1 MLLRGNVGPR
11 NIYERCVDGVG
22 NVLYRVA
29 VIADKLASFGWW
41 LYFGVFFVGWFA
53 YSLVIRHGARWS
65 GLKFAFFL
73 TLGVFCFM
81 LLRGIIFRL
90 INVLFLMLRTGGKV
104 ARRFQKYKPAIR
116 PEGFSLWMGL
126 TTGTLS
132 SRSHAAGMAPGQEVF
147 LSLQD
152 ATQNIVTIGGIGS
165 GKTTRVMQ
173 PVLVQ
178 LLQQDCGGLIFDVKG
193 DFKNAVYKLAEEHGG
208 EIITI
213 GVHQRGLNLLKGL
226 TPEMSASFLKSA
238 FFLAGSGSGD
248 KFWIDTATELCKN
261 SLGVLYFIPGAYS
274 LEALYRYLF
283 FETERDTFTAGAT
296 ERLSELDTKQTRL
309 LLSYMKY
316 HEVVFSAFD
325 DKVKQGVLA
334 TVAQVLSPFQHPD
347 LVDAFCTDHEG
358 AANMESVLSGD
369 IYLVDL
375 PLATWGLGGKAVYT
389 FIKLRFFNVLQA
401 RSSRDDLDRERPVF
415 FVCDEYQDIISANKA
430 GLSDLNFWDKSR
442 SARCIGIISAQSI
455 SSFRSA
461 IGDRTLADTVL
472 QNFRQK
478 VFFRTEDLETVN
490 YMNQLSGRVEVQ
502 RVSQSHNVGVSSST
516 GSFNI
521 QDQESSGTSTGWTE
535 RPTVDAQLIRQL
547 GPDQAIVF
555 FNIDGH
561 AMDDVVYLVPV
572 FVG

>member
-11 NIYERCVDGVG
+11 NVYERGVDRAHGIVIKIA
-22 NVLYRVA
+22 VA
-29 VIADKLASFGWW
+29 VDKLAPFGLL
-41 LYFGVFFVGWFA
+41 LYFGAFLLGWWV
-53 YSLVIRHGARWS
+53 YSLAVPHALRWS
-65 GLKFAFFL
+65 GVKVGFLAALLVFCLVFLRGAIFKLIYAFF
-73 TLGVFCFM
+73 VV
-81 LLRGIIFRL
+81 LRSSGR
-90 INVLFLMLRTGGKV
+90 V
-104 ARRFQKYKPAIR
+104 AQRFQKDKPAVR
-116 PEGFSLWMGL
+116 PEGFSLSMGT

-132 SRSHAAGMAPGQEVF
+132 SRSHGAGMAPGQDVF

-178 LLQQDCGGLIFDVKG
+178 LFQQDCGGLIFDVKG
-193 DFKNAVYKLAEEHGG
+193 DFKSAVYKLAEEHKR
-208 EIITI
+208 EVITI
-213 GVHQRGLNLLKGL
+213 GVHQKGVNLLKGL
-226 TPEMSASFLKSA
+226 SPEMSASFLKSA
-238 FFLAGSGSGD
+238 FFLAGIGGAD
-248 KFWIDTATELCKN
+248 RFWIDTATELCKN
-261 SLGVLYFIPGAYS
+261 SLGVLSFVPGAYS

-283 FETERDTFTAGAT
+283 FETERDTLTAEAN
-296 ERLSELDTKQTRL
+296 ERLSELDQRQTRL

-316 HEVVFSAFD
+316 HEAVFSSFD

-347 LVDAFCTDHEG
+347 LVDAFCTNHEE
-358 AANMESVLSGD
+358 AINMENVLNGD

-401 RSSRDDLDRERPVF
+401 RSSREDLNRERPVF
-415 FVCDEYQDIISANKA
+415 FMCDEYQDVISANKA

-442 SARCIGIISAQSI
+442 SAKCIGIISAQSI

-461 IGDRTLADTVL
+461 VGDRVLADTVL

-478 VFFRTEDLETVN
+478 ICFRTEDLETVN

-502 RVSQSHNVGVSSST
+502 RVSESRSVGTSSGDGGIHN
-516 GSFNI
+516 
-521 QDQESSGTSTGWTE
+521 QESSGTSTGWTE
-535 RPTVDAQLIRQL
+535 RPAVDAQLIRQL

-561 AMDDVVYLVPV
+561 AMDDVVQMKPV
-572 FVG
+572 FVE

>member
-11 NIYERCVDGVG
+11 NVYERGVDRAHGI
-22 NVLYRVA
+22 
-29 VIADKLASFGWW
+29 VIKIALVVDKLASFGLF
-41 LYFGVFFVGWFA
+41 LYFGAFLVGWWV
-53 YSLVIRHGARWS
+53 YSLAVPHALRWS
-65 GLKFAFFL
+65 GVKVGFLAAFL
-73 TLGVFCFM
+73 VYCF
-81 LLRGIIFRL
+81 
-90 INVLFLMLRTGGKV
+90 VLFRGAIFKLIYLFIVMLRSGGRV
-104 ARRFQKYKPAIR
+104 AQRLQKDKPAVR
-116 PEGFSLWMGL
+116 PEGFSLSMGS
-126 TTGTLS
+126 TTGALS
-132 SRSHAAGMAPGQEVF
+132 SRSHGSGMAPGQEVF

-173 PVLVQ
+173 PLLVQ
-178 LLQQDCGGLIFDVKG
+178 LFQQDCGGLIFDVKG
-193 DFKNAVYKLAEEHGG
+193 DFKSAVYKLAEEHKR
-208 EIITI
+208 EVITI
-213 GVHQRGLNLLKGL
+213 GVHQKGVNLLKGL
-226 TPEMSASFLKSA
+226 SPEMSASFLKSA
-238 FFLAGSGSGD
+238 FFLAGIGGAD
-248 KFWIDTATELCKN
+248 RFWIDTATELCKN
-261 SLGVLYFIPGAYS
+261 SLGVLSFVPGAYS

-283 FETERDTFTAGAT
+283 FETERDMLMAEAN
-296 ERLSELDTKQTRL
+296 ERLSELEQRQTRL

-316 HEVVFSAFD
+316 QEAVFSSFD

-347 LVDAFCTDHEG
+347 LVDAFCTDHEE
-358 AANMESVLSGD
+358 AINMENILDGD

-401 RSSRDDLDRERPVF
+401 RSSREDLNRERPVF
-415 FVCDEYQDIISANKA
+415 FMCDEYQDVISANKA

-442 SARCIGIISAQSI
+442 SAKCIGIISAQSI

-461 IGDRTLADTVL
+461 VGDRVLADTVL

-478 VFFRTEDLETVN
+478 VCFRTEDLETVN
-490 YMNQLSGRVEVQ
+490 YMNQLSGRVEVR
-502 RVSQSHNVGVSSST
+502 RVSESRSVGTSSGDGGIHN
-516 GSFNI
+516 
-521 QDQESSGTSTGWTE
+521 QESSGTSTGWTE

-561 AMDDVVYLVPV
+561 AMDDVVQLKPV
-572 FVG
+572 FVE